1 MKDLLKSITAE
12 DKRSPSTSNIKNE
25 TQSTM
30 NSKSITL
37 EGAVRDK
44 NLRKFKNGEQLVR
57 SKEVVEG
64 KGQNKT
70 IMPYFKDR

>member
-1 MKDLLKSITAE
+1 
-12 DKRSPSTSNIKNE
+12 
-25 TQSTM
+25 M

-70 IMPYFKDR
+70 ILPYFKDR